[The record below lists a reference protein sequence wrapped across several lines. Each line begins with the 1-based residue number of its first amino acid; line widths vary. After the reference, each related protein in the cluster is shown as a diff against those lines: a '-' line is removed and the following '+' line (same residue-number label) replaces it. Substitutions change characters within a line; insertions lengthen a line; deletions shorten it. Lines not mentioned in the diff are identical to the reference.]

1 MTERLLKLAIPNHLL
16 WIVSFYLIFHSYL
29 NLVGELTQFGDRRF
43 YLDWWNAPDIN
54 TFWRTWNLPV
64 HRFAMRYAQ
73 PVAGGVFE
81 FAAVSLFLSVL
92 RFVRPCVQQL
102 V

>member
-64 HRFAMRYAQ
+64 HRFCMRCAIEEM
-73 PVAGGVFE
+73 VEG
-81 FAAVSLFLSVL
+81 FLISML
-92 RFVRPCVQQL
+92 RLCARNR
-102 V
+102 